1 MTGGGSAADVARKLG
16 RSPNF
21 LIGMGNDLN
30 NNHDMDG
37 AYTVGTTLD
46 LHDAYLVGGSFPWTK
61 WNTDAQG
68 DGAFATIL
76 CDAAK
81 RHGVVP
87 MFTLYSM
94 ASGGENNPAVLVDDN
109 YMKAY
114 WDQATIMYQRLGAF
128 GSPSVVHLEPDW
140 WAFAQQAA
148 GGDPTKLPAHVGA
161 LAPDCVGQP
170 DTVVGMGKCLVALGR
185 KYAPKAIIG
194 FHASRW
200 ANGDPAKIAS
210 YLVQVG
216 AGDADI
222 VVTDSL
228 DRDAGCFEAHT
239 DPACQRNDGPW
250 YWDETNTKS
259 PNFHEHLAWVKAIVQ
274 GIGKPM
280 LWWQTPFGVPSATS
294 GGTSGH
300 YRDNRVK
307 YIFDHP
313 DEYVAAGGLGAA
325 FGTGAGN
332 QTYIDT
338 DGGQF
343 KNAVAKYFAS
353 PAPLP

>member
-1 MTGGGSAADVARKLG
+1 
-16 RSPNF
+16 
-21 LIGMGNDLN
+21 MGNDLN

-46 LHDAYLVGGSFPWTK
+46 LHDAYLVGGMYPWTT
-61 WNTDAQG
+61 WNTDMQG
-68 DGAFATIL
+68 QGAFATIL
-76 CDAAK
+76 CDTAK
-81 RHGVVP
+81 KHGVVP

-94 ASGGENNPAVLVDDN
+94 AERTENDPSVLVDDS
-109 YMKAY
+109 YMRPY
-114 WDQATIMYQRLGAF
+114 WDQAKILFQRLGAF
-128 GSPSVVHLEPDW
+128 GDPAVVHLEPDW
-140 WAFAQQAA
+140 WGFAQQAA
-148 GGDPTKLPAHVGA
+148 NGDPTKLPAHIGS
-161 LAPDCVGQP
+161 LAPDCVGLP
-170 DTVVGMGKCLVALGR
+170 DTVVGMGKCLVTLSR
-185 KYAPKAIIG
+185 KYAPKTIIG

-216 AGDADI
+216 AGDADF
-222 VVTDSL
+222 VATDTL

-250 YWDETNTKS
+250 YWDETNQKS
-259 PNFHEHLAWVKAIVQ
+259 PTFHDHLAWVKAIVQ
-274 GIGKPM
+274 GVGKPM
-280 LWWQTPFGVPSATS
+280 LWWQTPFGVPSATA
-294 GGTSGH
+294 GGTAGH

-313 DEYVAAGGLGAA
+313 DEFVAAGGLGVV

-338 DGGQF
+338 DNGQF
-343 KNAVAKYFAS
+343 KTAVAKYFAS
-353 PAPLP
+353 PTPLP